1 MYGAQTVFASSVLGG
16 CSPGLLAQRSTCSM
30 TFWWLG
36 RTGLAASGS
45 SESLRGNLT
54 SSVMA
59 FLPLKENARPLQLF
73 NDKPLILLH
82 IFTHLETQSPLVE
95 LSPNWVIE

>member
-1 MYGAQTVFASSVLGG
+1 
-16 CSPGLLAQRSTCSM
+16 LAQRSTWSM

-36 RTGLAASGS
+36 LTGFGASGS

-59 FLPLKENARPLQLF
+59 YLPLKENAPARESFQY
-73 NDKPLILLH
+73 
-82 IFTHLETQSPLVE
+82 
-95 LSPNWVIE
+95 